1 MKKLLL
7 ALFLGSMLY
16 SSSTQAQEFSLS
28 QFYTSPL
35 SLNPA
40 FTGLVNGQYRV
51 TGNYRSQFGDV
62 SLGQQTFGAS
72 FDIPFNK
79 FGIGIWAH
87 NSSKGE
93 FNNTSANISA
103 AYHIKLDDRGFNR
116 LSFGVQGGAVQKSL
130 GDLIF
135 VDPTDIPAV
144 TSTLNPDI
152 NAGLMYYNTSIFN
165 VINPFL
171 GASVYH
177 IIEGAESFVNSTV
190 EPFIL
195 ERTIN
200 VYGGFQFNQ
209 KRTFDI
215 VPQALV
221 SLTGRNTRISVGA
234 VTHYFL
240 KDADASVLL
249 GSHFRLNEAVS
260 VEGGIQYGDFAFGLS
275 YDVNFSPLSR
285 AINGGNDGFEISLI
299 YIKKKRIKNNRDKI
313 CPRL

>member
-1 MKKLLL
+1 MKKLVL
-7 ALFLGSMLY
+7 ALILGTILI
-16 SSSTQAQEFSLS
+16 TPQAFAQEFSLS

-40 FTGLVNGQYRV
+40 FTGLINGQYRL

-62 SLGQQTFGAS
+62 SLGQRTFGAS

-79 FGIGIWAH
+79 FGVGLWAH

-103 AYHIKLDDRGFNR
+103 AYQISLDERGFNR
-116 LSFGVQGGAVQKSL
+116 LSIGVQGGMVQKSL
-130 GDLIF
+130 GNLIF
-135 VDPTDIPAV
+135 VDPSDAPAV
-144 TSTLNPDI
+144 TTTFNPDV

-165 VINPFL
+165 TINPFL

-177 IIEGAESFVNSTV
+177 IIEGTESFVDATL

-200 VYGGFQFNQ
+200 VYGGFQYNQ

-221 SLTGRNTRISVGA
+221 SLTGKNTRISVGA

-240 KDADASVLL
+240 KEADASVLL
-249 GSHFRLNEAVS
+249 GSHFRFNEAVS
-260 VEGGIQYGDFAFGLS
+260 IEGGVQYGDFAVGVS
-275 YDVNFSPLSR
+275 YDVNFSPLSQ

-299 YIKKKRIKNNRDKI
+299 YIKKTRIKNNRDKL